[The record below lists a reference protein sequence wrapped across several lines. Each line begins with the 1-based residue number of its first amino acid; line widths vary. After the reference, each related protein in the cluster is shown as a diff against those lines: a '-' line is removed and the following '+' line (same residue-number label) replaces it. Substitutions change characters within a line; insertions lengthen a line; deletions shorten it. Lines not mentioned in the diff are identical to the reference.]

1 MHPRKLRIWLFFCP
15 IGVPSDPRSVLRLAI
30 AGDIHDQWNHQDHEL
45 LHHLQPDAL
54 LVVGDLSEGGQR
66 IAALLQQV
74 EIPLACVLGN
84 HDSGKDPSGRR
95 LEKQLEMLGERHCG
109 WRLRELR
116 PPGLAVVGARPGT
129 AGGGFRVSQAVR
141 SVFGPF
147 SMHESA
153 ERIRAA
159 AMGADPALPLVL
171 LGHCG
176 PTGLGSE
183 AADLCGRDWKLP
195 ARDWGDLDLALAIH
209 QIQQQRRVSL
219 VVFGHMHHALR
230 RGRGERRSFR
240 LDGRGT
246 AYLNAACVPRHGVDQ
261 QGRTLHHFS
270 WVEFDATGRL
280 LEASHRWFGSSG
292 ELHYEETLWTA
303 PPDPD
308 PLPLVVSPGPPV
320 GRDPAALLRQ
330 C

>member
-1 MHPRKLRIWLFFCP
+1 MFFCP
-15 IGVPSDPRSVLRLAI
+15 IGVPSDPRAVLRLAI

-45 LHHLQPDAL
+45 LRCLRPDAL

-66 IAALLQQV
+66 IAAMLQQV

-95 LEKQLEMLGERHCG
+95 LEQQLEILGERHCG

-116 PPGLAVVGARPGT
+116 PPGLSVVGARPGT

-141 SVFGPF
+141 SVYGPI
-147 SMHESA
+147 SLHESA
-153 ERIRAA
+153 ERIRTA
-159 AMGADPALPLVL
+159 AMAADPALPLVL
-171 LGHCG
+171 LSHCG

-209 QIQQQRRVSL
+209 QIQQQRRLPL

-240 LDGRGT
+240 MDGRGT
-246 AYLNAACVPRHGVDQ
+246 AYLNAACVPRHGIDQ
-261 QGRTLHHFS
+261 LGRTLHHFS
-270 WVEFDATGRL
+270 WVEFDAAGCL
-280 LEASHRWFGSSG
+280 LEASHRWFGSSAD
-292 ELHYEETLWTA
+292 LLYEQTLWKA
-303 PPDPD
+303 PPAAD
-308 PLPLVVSPGPPV
+308 PLALVASPVPPS
-320 GRDPAALLRQ
+320 GRGDPAAAAAALLPR